1 MQSPWTIHNWAVEE
15 ARNSGLP
22 GWTGGPADAYR
33 HLVGAAELARQY
45 GPTVAWTILEAN
57 EFKGSYLPGYKQ
69 TDDDKAMDRHHNL
82 AGVEFGMWAKSR
94 EEVLQWAKEQISK
107 THEAQEKGEKG
118 PAVFLPP
125 SEWRERPV
133 GPNDTPPTNWPPK
146 WTGEG
151 DRAEAEVEEAEPKTM
166 AARQSA
172 ADLALAKRDEDWT
185 EEDARAA
192 MNHPRYY
199 GWSHPDQK
207 EIGARVRKYFERAYP
222 GTTDGGGTVQ
232 VAAYTRD
239 DGTPVDAHTRAAPR
253 RGTSET

>member
-1 MQSPWTIHNWAVEE
+1 MQSPWTIHSWAVEE

-57 EFKGSYLPGYKQ
+57 EFKGSSLPGYAQ
-69 TDDDKAMDRHHNL
+69 TDADKAMDRHHNL

-94 EEVLQWAKEQISK
+94 EEIAQWAKDQISK
-107 THEAQEKGEKG
+107 THEANEKGEKG

-146 WTGEG
+146 WGGEG
-151 DRAEAEVEEAEPKTM
+151 DRSDGDAGNSESKAMDAHSSF
-166 AARQSA
+166 ANR
-172 ADLALAKRDEDWT
+172 ALAKRDEDWT
-185 EEDARAA
+185 KEDARAV
-192 MNHPRYY
+192 MNDPRYF

-207 EIGARVRKYFERAYP
+207 AIGARVQRYFERAASE
-222 GTTDGGGTVQ
+222 TMDGGGTVQ

-239 DGTPVDAHTRAAPR
+239 DGTQVDAHTRAPPQR
-253 RGTSET
+253 KT